1 MSNPQGALKHE
12 GKHLLVRRSEI
23 APKTKRKAC
32 NIGGLVETA
41 YILRTGTHLRTGNFT
56 HLRTDTANK
65 WPTPCEIT
73 LIFINMRIRG
83 GVGWGRGR
91 VGWDIHMRTRMGTI
105 SDTSTE

>member
-12 GKHLLVRRSEI
+12 GKQILVRRSEI

-65 WPTPCEIT
+65 RVKNPVQK
-73 LIFINMRIRG
+73 RG
-83 GVGWGRGR
+83 KNQVHKR
-91 VGWDIHMRTRMGTI
+91 VLAHKRVYIYI
-105 SDTSTE
+105 